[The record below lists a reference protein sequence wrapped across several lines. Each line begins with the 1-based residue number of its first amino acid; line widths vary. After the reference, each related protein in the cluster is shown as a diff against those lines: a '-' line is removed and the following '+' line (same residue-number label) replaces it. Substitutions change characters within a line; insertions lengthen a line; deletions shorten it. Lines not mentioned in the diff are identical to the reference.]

1 LFNASKE
8 VHQQLLQRI
17 TMYNDYLQNYS
28 SEVFWVG
35 VNLLTIKSWLFFGE
49 NYYPVYRRLLDEHE
63 GMDPT
68 DYPLSL
74 VMINITQ
81 IILEWFFGN
90 ESKFIIELGHGTII
104 IF

>member
-1 LFNASKE
+1 
-8 VHQQLLQRI
+8 
-17 TMYNDYLQNYS
+17 MYNDYLQNYS

-35 VNLLTIKSWLFFGE
+35 VNLLTVKSWLYFGE

-74 VMINITQ
+74 VLINITQ

-90 ESKFIIELGHGTII
+90 ESKFIIELGLEYHNNFLNDHLPSTFGI
-104 IF
+104 